1 MLILLSCSY
10 AFIFTTSTHWW
21 NDVVLKTFTKEDWV
35 ENFRVSKHTFHYL
48 CAQLSPLIKRR
59 DTGLRK
65 AICVEHRLAITLWCL
80 ATCGEYRTIGHLFG
94 VARCTVCVIVHDTCQ
109 AIITKL
115 LKKYIQFPVGEQ
127 LTQVVDG
134 FKSKWGMIQCGG
146 SIDGCHIPVK
156 PPALNHTDYYN
167 RKGWYSII
175 LQGVVDHE
183 YLFRDVY
190 VGWPGSVHDARVF
203 VNSTAFKLANEGNIL
218 NGECV
223 RIGDVDVPIFLVA
236 DSAYPLSTWLMKPFP
251 HGSTLTQGQKNFNYH
266 LSRARIVVENA
277 YGRLKARWRR
287 LCKSNDMN
295 IQNIPTVITAC
306 CILHNVCEVHGDR
319 FNESWMEEHSDA
331 LEQPPSTGTTA
342 VTSDA
347 ATAIRNSLVQYY
359 T

>member
-10 AFIFTTSTHWW
+10 AFIFTRSTHWW
-21 NDVVLKTFTKEDWV
+21 DDVVLKTFTEEDWV
-35 ENFRVSKHTFHYL
+35 ENFRVSKQTFHYL

-59 DTGLRK
+59 DTALRK

-94 VARCTVCVIVHDTCQ
+94 VARCTVCVIIHDTCQ

-127 LTQVVDG
+127 LAQVVDG

-167 RKGWYSII
+167 RKGWYSIN

-190 VGWPGSVHDARVF
+190 VGWPGGVHDARVF

-266 LSRARIVVENA
+266 LSCARIVVENA

-295 IQNIPTVITAC
+295 IQTFQ
-306 CILHNVCEVHGDR
+306 L
-319 FNESWMEEHSDA
+319 
-331 LEQPPSTGTTA
+331 L
-342 VTSDA
+342 
-347 ATAIRNSLVQYY
+347 
-359 T
+359 